1 MLSSAKY
8 YKDFILV
15 DADSRRA
22 LEYISELDRNWTY
35 GPVTANQVGDYI
47 QILLWE
53 NDEKKD
59 KETVR
64 KAVKLADKYNIHAR
78 LVTFK

>member
-15 DADSRRA
+15 DADSRRV
-22 LEYISELDRNWTY
+22 LEYISELDRNWDY
-35 GPVTANQVGDYI
+35 GPITANQVGDRI
-47 QILLWE
+47 QILFWE
-53 NDEKKD
+53 DDKKN

-64 KAVKLADKYNIHAR
+64 KAVKLAEKYNISVR

>member
-15 DADSRRA
+15 DSDSRRA
-22 LEYISELDRNWTY
+22 LEYISELDRNWDY
-35 GPVTANQVGDYI
+35 GPITANQVGEKI
-47 QILLWE
+47 QILFWE
-53 NDEKKD
+53 NDEKS

-64 KAVKLADKYNIHAR
+64 KAVKLAEKYNISVR

>member
-35 GPVTANQVGDYI
+35 GPVTANQVGDKI
-47 QILLWE
+47 QILFWE

-64 KAVKLADKYNIHAR
+64 KAVKLAEKYNISVR

>member
-8 YKDFILV
+8 YKDFLLV

-22 LEYISELDRNWTY
+22 IEYISELDRNWDY
-35 GPVTANQVGDYI
+35 GPVTVNQVGDRI
-47 QILLWE
+47 QILFWE
-53 NDEKKD
+53 DDKKN
-59 KETVR
+59 KESAR
-64 KAVKLADKYNIHAR
+64 KAVKLAEKYNIHVR

>member
-35 GPVTANQVGDYI
+35 GPVTANQVGDKV
-47 QILLWE
+47 QILFWE

-64 KAVKLADKYNIHAR
+64 KAVKLAEKYNISVR

>member
-35 GPVTANQVGDYI
+35 GPVTATRVGDKI
-47 QILLWE
+47 QILFWE

-64 KAVKLADKYNIHAR
+64 KAVKLAEKYNISVR